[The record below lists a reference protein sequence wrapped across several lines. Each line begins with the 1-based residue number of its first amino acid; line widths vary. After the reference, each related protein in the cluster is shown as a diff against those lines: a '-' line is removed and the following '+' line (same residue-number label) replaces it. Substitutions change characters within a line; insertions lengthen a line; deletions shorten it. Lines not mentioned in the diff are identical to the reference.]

1 MADILD
7 EEWEDKEVVDYI
19 VNFLDKSDRKRV
31 SRQNIQDVLDYI
43 VDYYDSKGYIE
54 DDDNDE
60 DTEVVSE
67 AEIDEEEMFN
77 FIKDKIAA
85 DDNLKHIDDDLLSQI
100 IDGEYNYGV
109 SIGIY
114 DNDDDEEYDTE
125 ED

>member
-77 FIKDKIAA
+77 FIKDKIAS

>member
-114 DNDDDEEYDTE
+114 DNDDDEDYDTE

>member
-114 DNDDDEEYDTE
+114 DNDDDEDYATE